1 MNLWGFICAAVV
13 MTLMPGPDILFVI
26 TQSITRGRTAGIVFA
41 AGLCT
46 GLIAYVTVVSLG
58 VSVVV
63 LLNSPVAFAVL
74 RYAGVAYLLYLSVR
88 TFLLRHRN
96 KLVIS
101 TTGGATGKL
110 YRKGILMNMLNPKV
124 MYFFVALFST
134 FVDTS
139 AGNPMPQMFL
149 LGLIFIVQAFIIFSI
164 VAILAERL
172 SRRLMSNPRI
182 SLMMN
187 IVEAAV
193 YGIVAVCFA
202 VF

>member
-46 GLIAYVTVVSLG
+46 GLIAYVMVVSLG

-63 LLNSPVAFAVL
+63 LLNSPVAFSVL

-101 TTGGATGKL
+101 ATGAATGKL
-110 YRKGILMNMLNPKV
+110 YRKGILMNILNPKV
-124 MYFFVALFST
+124 MYFFVAFFST

-172 SRRLMSNPRI
+172 SRRLM
-182 SLMMN
+182 
-187 IVEAAV
+187 
-193 YGIVAVCFA
+193 
-202 VF
+202 